1 MQAAEIVPA
10 DARIAFPQRTRPEPV
25 RSETRRMDDHVLVT
39 ERLTRTYGRRRAVDG
54 LDLDVRRGEVFGF
67 LGPNGAGK
75 TTTIR
80 MCLGLVRPTS
90 GRALLLG
97 ADVSRHAAGVLP
109 RVGALIEAPAL
120 YGYMSGR
127 SNLLC
132 FADTLCGVPKGRI
145 DELLELVDLHDRQ
158 RDRVQRYSTGM
169 KQRLALAVALLHDP
183 ELLILDEPANGLD
196 PAGIV
201 EMRGLL
207 RRLAGQGKTVFL
219 SSHVL
224 AEVQQT
230 CDRVAILNAGRL
242 VRVAPVGDLLH
253 GGGEFE
259 VRVDGAMQA
268 LAAIRRQPWGG
279 SARAVDGAIL
289 TASPSGRG
297 RELTEFLVAA
307 GFTPDAV
314 TERAE
319 DLEEVFLRLTAAGA
333 DR

>member
-1 MQAAEIVPA
+1 M
-10 DARIAFPQRTRPEPV
+10 
-25 RSETRRMDDHVLVT
+25 SEQVLVT
-39 ERLTRTYGRRRAVDG
+39 DKLSKSYGSRQAVRG
-54 LDLDVRRGEVFGF
+54 LDLEVRRGEVFGF

-80 MCLGLVRPTS
+80 MCLGLIRPTS
-90 GRALLLG
+90 GRALVLG
-97 ADVSRHAAGVLP
+97 RDVSRHAGDVLP
-109 RVGALIEAPAL
+109 RVGALIESPAL

-132 FADTLCGVPKGRI
+132 FADTLCGVHAGRI
-145 DELLELVDLHDRQ
+145 DELLDLVDLRDRQ
-158 RDRVQRYSTGM
+158 RDRVRTYSMGM
-169 KQRLALAVALLHDP
+169 KQRLGLAVAMLHDP
-183 ELLILDEPANGLD
+183 NLLVLDEPANGLD

-201 EMRGLL
+201 EMRSLL
-207 RRLAGQGKTVFL
+207 RRLASQGKTIFL

-230 CDRVAILNAGRL
+230 CDRVAILNAGEL
-242 VRVAPVGDLLH
+242 IRVAPVGELL
-253 GGGEFE
+253 GGSGEFE
-259 VRVDGAMQA
+259 VRVANAVEA
-268 LAAIRRQPWGG
+268 LAAIRRQPWGQA
-279 SARAVDGAIL
+279 ARAVNSTVV

-314 TERAE
+314 TERE
-319 DLEEVFLRLTAAGA
+319 QDLEEVFLRLTGGG

>member
-1 MQAAEIVPA
+1 MV
-10 DARIAFPQRTRPEPV
+10 AR
-25 RSETRRMDDHVLVT
+25 VLVT
-39 ERLTRTYGRRRAVDG
+39 ERLTRTYGTRRAVDG
-54 LDLDVRRGEVFGF
+54 LDLEVRRGEVFGF

-90 GRALLLG
+90 GRALVLG
-97 ADVSRHAAGVLP
+97 KDVSRHAAAVLP

-120 YGYMSGR
+120 YGYLTGR
-127 SNLLC
+127 ANLLC
-132 FADTLCGVPKGRI
+132 FADTLCGVPRGRI
-145 DELLELVDLHDRQ
+145 DELLDLVDLRDRQ

-183 ELLILDEPANGLD
+183 ELLVLDEPANGLD

-201 EMRGLL
+201 EMRSLL
-207 RRLAGQGKTVFL
+207 RRLAGQGKTIFL
-219 SSHVL
+219 SSHAL

-230 CDRVAILNAGRL
+230 CDRVAIINHGRL

-253 GGGEFE
+253 GSGEFE
-259 VRVDGAMQA
+259 VRVASA
-268 LAAIRRQPWGG
+268 LEALTVIRRQPWGHT
-279 SARAVDGAIL
+279 ARAVDGTVV

-314 TERAE
+314 TEREE
-319 DLEEVFLRLTAAGA
+319 DLEEVFLRLTATEGEQ
-333 DR
+333 